1 LKNTGRREEMGPF
14 EVHVFVCTTG
24 GTCPHQGSLQV
35 HAFLK
40 DAVAKA
46 GLKGRVRI
54 NNSGCLDQCGHGP
67 NLVIYPEGI
76 WYSHVT
82 REEAEIIFT
91 QHILGGKPVEYLLFR
106 PPKPGGH
113 KLARSR
119 DGRPIE
125 LCTLCRGGRAA
136 TYAFGTEVAPETT
149 DTGRQP

>member
-1 LKNTGRREEMGPF
+1 LKDTGRCEEMGPF

-40 DAVAKA
+40 EAVAKA

-54 NNSGCLDQCGHGP
+54 NHAGCLDQCGHGP

-82 REEAEIIFT
+82 REEAESIFT
-91 QHILGGKPVEYLLFR
+91 QHILGGKPVEHLLFR

-113 KLARSR
+113 KLVRGR

-125 LCTLCRGGRAA
+125 ACTLCRGGRATTHA
-136 TYAFGTEVAPETT
+136 LGTEVAPGST
-149 DTGRQP
+149 DMGGQP